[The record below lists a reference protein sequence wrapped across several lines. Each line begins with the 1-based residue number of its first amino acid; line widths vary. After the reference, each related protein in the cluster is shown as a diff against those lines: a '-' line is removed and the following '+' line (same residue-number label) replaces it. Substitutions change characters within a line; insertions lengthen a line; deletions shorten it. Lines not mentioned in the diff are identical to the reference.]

1 MNCRSNF
8 LIALV
13 LLFACGVTVLYNC
26 GWFKVPPDK
35 KPEMLSYWAAMEP
48 ISKGEWKPGLRYK
61 SDLQCGNMTTRTEAR
76 KLHFVFKNKDLN
88 SANVL
93 HSFQNKIIG
102 KNVTIFGDSLQL
114 GFFNHIVEILK
125 ICGRIIIGPIEHK
138 PYRYRLHT
146 CSSASKMNGI
156 NLRLVYF
163 YQYDSFLCESVNTNK
178 KVISRKM
185 IVKEIQNSDIIILNL
200 GLHYG
205 ACNVSIH
212 KRTLEKL
219 AYILK
224 TELSKHPEKQVV
236 FRNTLPQHFYR
247 GKGRDRYFHGFN
259 KSKKCFGT
267 NNVQHWTNK
276 HLKEVSKEYGFKYL
290 ESFPIYADR
299 WDLHITR
306 TGRLDCTH
314 FCYTPELIVPEIA
327 LLNTLITA

>member
-1 MNCRSNF
+1 MNYRSSL
-8 LIALV
+8 LILLV

-26 GWFKVPPDK
+26 GWFKVPLDK

-48 ISKGEWKPGLRYK
+48 INKGEWKPGLRYK
-61 SDLQCGNMTTRTEAR
+61 PDLQCGNMPTRTEAR

-114 GFFNHIVEILK
+114 RFFYDIAGILTLN
-125 ICGRIIIGPIEHK
+125 GSNFVDRIEHK
-138 PYRYRLHT
+138 HYHYGLRTR
-146 CSSASKMNGI
+146 SSASKINKI

-163 YQYDSFLCESVNTNK
+163 YEYDSFLCESANTGK
-178 KVISRKM
+178 QVISRKM
-185 IVKEIQNSDIIILNL
+185 IVKEFQKSDIIILNL

-205 ACNVSIH
+205 ACNVSTY
-212 KRTLEKL
+212 KRALEDI
-219 AYILK
+219 AHILN

-247 GKGRDRYFHGFN
+247 GKGRDRYFRGFN
-259 KSKKCFGT
+259 KSKICFGT

-276 HLKEVSKEYGFKYL
+276 YMKEVSKHYGFKYL

-299 WDLHITR
+299 WDLHVR
-306 TGRLDCTH
+306 KTGRLDCTH